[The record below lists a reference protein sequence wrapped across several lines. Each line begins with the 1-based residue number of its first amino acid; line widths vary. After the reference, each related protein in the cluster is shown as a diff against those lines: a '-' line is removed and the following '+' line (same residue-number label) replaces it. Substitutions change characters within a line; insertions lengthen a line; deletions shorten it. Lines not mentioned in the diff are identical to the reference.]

1 MNTTKVSTNTEHTA
15 TQRLTDRFFLT
26 VDAES
31 GDDETEVDTA
41 AWLGDVSRTTMS
53 LYRIYCKP

>member
-1 MNTTKVSTNTEHTA
+1 MA

-41 AWLGDVSRTTMS
+41 AWLGDVSRKTMS
-53 LYRIYCKP
+53 QVCIESTVSHEATQVSR